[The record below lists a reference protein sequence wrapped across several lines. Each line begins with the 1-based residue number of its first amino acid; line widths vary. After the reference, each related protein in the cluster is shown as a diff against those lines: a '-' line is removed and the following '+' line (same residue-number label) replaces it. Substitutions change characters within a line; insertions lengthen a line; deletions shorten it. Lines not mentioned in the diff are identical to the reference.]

1 METRDIL
8 TTDTV
13 RRDLIARVRGRRRDT
28 LLGFGMI
35 SIPFGL
41 IAFFTLIFEAYW
53 WALSMVLIPVVLFI
67 IEGVAKRRALRRIAG
82 LPITLCEAAL
92 TEIVYDEVD
101 EPWLWTRLLVRH
113 HYRIQLADYLVFGKH
128 GRAKDIYGLAKIL
141 MVGEKCYLALDEKG
155 EIRSVYSSRAWR
167 MK

>member
-13 RRDLIARVRGRRRDT
+13 RRHLIARVRGRRRDT
-28 LLGFGMI
+28 LLGLGLLA
-35 SIPFGL
+35 IPFL
-41 IAFFTLIFEAYW
+41 LVAFFTLIFEAYW
-53 WALSMVLIPVVLFI
+53 WALSMVLIPVVLSI
-67 IEGVAKRRALRRIAG
+67 IEGVAQRRALRRIAV

-101 EPWLWTRLLVRH
+101 EPWVWTRLFVRH
-113 HYRIQLADYLVFGKH
+113 HHRIQLADYLVFGKH
-128 GRAKDIYGLAKIL
+128 GRAKDVYGLAKIL

-155 EIRSVYSSRAWR
+155 EILSVYSSRAWR

>member
-13 RRDLIARVRGRRRDT
+13 RRDLIARVRGGRRDT
-28 LLGFGMI
+28 LLGLGLLA
-35 SIPFGL
+35 IPFL
-41 IAFFTLIFEAYW
+41 LVAFFTLIFEAYL
-53 WALSMVLIPVVLFI
+53 WALSMVLIPVVLSI
-67 IEGVAKRRALRRIAG
+67 IEGVAQRRALRRIAV

-101 EPWLWTRLLVRH
+101 EPWVWTRLLVRH
-113 HYRIQLADYLVFGKH
+113 YRSVRLADYLVFGKY
-128 GRAKDIYGLAKIL
+128 GRAKDIYGHAKIL

-155 EIRSVYSSRAWR
+155 EIRSVYSSRTWR
-167 MK
+167 LK